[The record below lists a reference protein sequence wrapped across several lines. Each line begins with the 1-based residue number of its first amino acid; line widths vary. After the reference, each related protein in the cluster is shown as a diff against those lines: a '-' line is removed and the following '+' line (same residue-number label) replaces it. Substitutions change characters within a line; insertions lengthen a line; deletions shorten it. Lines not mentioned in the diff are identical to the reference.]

1 MLKDGK
7 DAFGNSGG
15 GSQAL
20 GLEAAQAGFVEL
32 TFPEPGHY
40 TVVDHAFL
48 DAERGA
54 LGTIEVT
61 E

>member
-1 MLKDGK
+1 MTGVQTCALPIC
-7 DAFGNSGG
+7 
-15 GSQAL
+15 SQAL
-20 GLEAAQAGFVEL
+20 GIEAAQAGFVEL
-32 TFPEPGHY
+32 TFPEAGHY

-54 LGTIEVT
+54 LGTVEVT